1 MLNKSYLSGLNVLLG
16 CLVFFNVL
24 SVSLIHQE
32 VFAETSSV
40 KNPNIQSDFAR
51 LKKDQNDIMSLWY
64 TNGIQIEAEPNGST
78 QKGSK
83 SQQIVKVHGQG
94 RLALQSKQKGILI
107 SIPVGGILIQEP
119 NTLIYLDQVG
129 TQARLMV
136 LKGKAS
142 LLMSENQYPL
152 IPSLQAMVQPEEKAK
167 RGRFLYDGIYRR
179 PILMDRQDGKNQVI
193 IRQFYLEQLVHIDP
207 LMKAIYADSTKGK
220 KLVERLNK
228 SAANLRMINGV
239 QGYEPKQM

>member
-1 MLNKSYLSGLNVLLG
+1 VLNKTYLSGLNILLG
-16 CLVFFNVL
+16 SLVFFNVL
-24 SVSLIHQE
+24 SVSLLHQE
-32 VFAETSSV
+32 VFAETTSV
-40 KNPNIQSDFAR
+40 KNPNIHSDFAR

-64 TNGIQIEAEPNGST
+64 TNGIQIEADPNGVT

-83 SQQIVKVHGQG
+83 SQHVLKVLGQG
-94 RLALQSKQKGILI
+94 RLALQSKQKGILL
-107 SIPVGGILIQEP
+107 SMPVGGVLIQEP

-136 LKGKAS
+136 LRGKAS
-142 LLMSENQYPL
+142 LLMNENQYPL
-152 IPSLQAMVQPEEKAK
+152 IPSLQAMVQPEEKTK

-179 PILMDRQDGKNQVI
+179 PVLMDRQDGTNQVI

-207 LMKAIYADSTKGK
+207 LMKAIYSDSTEGK
-220 KLVERLNK
+220 KLVKRLNK
-228 SAANLRMINGV
+228 SAANLRLINGV